1 MKKKITSAVS
11 LCLAALL
18 LAGCGGNNGGNNSG
32 GSAKPS
38 DSEHTL
44 EAKGSEYAE
53 GIYLK
58 PLKDPTV
65 VYMTNTTWEF
75 ICEENK
81 EKSPTPIYHAMSI
94 WKETYGKEVTI
105 DLVDWDSYTDH
116 LITATASGSAPDVMR
131 YYENT
136 NHPTWAVRNLISP
149 IDTYLSLDDEDYNL
163 DYSRRYAVGDKIYAL
178 FGKTMNMPMLS
189 IVYNKTKIEQSGQK
203 TPIEYAKAGQW
214 NWTNFVKLCKAM
226 TNTSKNDYGLTGWN
240 YGVNM
245 AVSLA
250 YLSKDGKVVNNIDN
264 TEYRSMYSKLYDI
277 LVTDP
282 VARRDTTRMDAR
294 TTLPNGQDT
303 MAYIESLEYPQFVER
318 AAANG
323 GIYEMGLAPVP
334 TLDFLNDTQPRGCAT
349 ACYPG
354 FAISS
359 APQNS
364 EAAAEFVRL
373 VTQVASNISRKSG
386 KFGTVTDYLTDEEKE
401 VYSNLKVDNKEDYV
415 PINTALAGSTKYQ
428 STIWG
433 SGQITKTA
441 SQLIEADK
449 AALAA
454 SIQEFEN
461 SIS

>member
-1 MKKKITSAVS
+1 MKKKITSVMC
-11 LCLAALL
+11 LCLAILL
-18 LAGCGGNNGGNNSG
+18 FAGCGGETSSKNES
-32 GSAKPS
+32 SARPS
-38 DSEHTL
+38 QTEYTL
-44 EAKGSEYAE
+44 EAKGSQYAE

-58 PLKDPTV
+58 NLSDPTV

-94 WKETYGKEVTI
+94 WKETYGTDVTI

-136 NHPTWAVRNLISP
+136 NHPLWAVRNLISP
-149 IDTYLSLDDEDYNL
+149 IDTYLSLDDEDYDL
-163 DYSRRYAVGDKIYAL
+163 YYSRRYAVGDKIYAL
-178 FGKTMNMPMLS
+178 FGKAMNVPALS

-203 TPIEYAKAGQW
+203 TPIEYAKEGQW
-214 NWTNFVKLCKAM
+214 NWTNFIKLCKAM
-226 TNTSKNDYGLTGWN
+226 TNTDKNDYGLTGWN
-240 YGVNM
+240 YGTNL

-250 YLSKDGKVVNNIDN
+250 HLSKDGKVVNNIDN
-264 TEYRSMYSKLYDI
+264 PDYRSMYGKLYDMLI
-277 LVTDP
+277 TDS
-282 VARRDTTRMDAR
+282 VARRDSTRMDAR

-303 MAYIESLEYPQFVER
+303 MAFIESLEYPQFVER

-323 GIYEMGLAPVP
+323 GVYEMGIAPVP
-334 TLDFLNDTQPRGCAT
+334 VFDFLGDTEPRGCAT

-359 APQNS
+359 SPQNS

-373 VTQVASNISRKSG
+373 VTKVASNISRKSG
-386 KFGTVTDYLTDEEKE
+386 KFGTLTDYLSDEEKE
-401 VYSNLKVDNKEDYV
+401 VYSSLKVDSTEDYI
-415 PINTALAGSTKYQ
+415 PITNALTGSTKYQ

-441 SQLIEADK
+441 SQLIEADR
-449 AALAA
+449 AALSA
-454 SIQEFEN
+454 SIAEFEN
-461 SIS
+461 SVSN